1 MVFNLIFYYVTVQPK
16 NSQLVCLLPVRIL
29 NLVMFIWIFIYYCLF
44 TCFRSFFKH
53 LFCFSIANWRMF
65 LLSKILYIS
74 QNPLNPLTP
83 ASNSSWPTPDFLAFF
98 FKYFRSSESKKI
110 NHMHSNHRHK
120 IRIQDFIYLKFNKW
134 TAKIFKNISTK
145 RTQLGMYN
153 L

>member
-44 TCFRSFFKH
+44 TYFCSLFKQ
-53 LFCFSIANWRMF
+53 LFCFPIVNWRMF
-65 LLSKILYIS
+65 LLGKIWYIS
-74 QNPLNPLTP
+74 QDPLNPLTP
-83 ASNSSWPTPDFLAFF
+83 ASNCLWPTPDFLAFF
-98 FKYFRSSESKKI
+98 LKYFRSSESKNI

-134 TAKIFKNISTK
+134 MAKILKKYINQKNSTW
-145 RTQLGMYN
+145 YV
-153 L
+153 